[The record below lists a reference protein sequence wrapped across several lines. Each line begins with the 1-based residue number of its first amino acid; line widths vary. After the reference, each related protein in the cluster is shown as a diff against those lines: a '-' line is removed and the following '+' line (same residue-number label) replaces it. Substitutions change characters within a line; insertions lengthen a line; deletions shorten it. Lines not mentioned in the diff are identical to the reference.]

1 MIRRSPYS
9 TRTDPLF
16 PYTTLCRSDDLGVNP
31 LARKLVGGFEREP
44 DADRIA
50 DDRDVAALAHG
61 PCLAD
66 RQHEILDV
74 GNVEATAVAQL
85 LLEEDDGILGADR
98 RLHLPLGIGGV
109 VVRNHD
115 QTRNAGVP
123 GCEIPAVPKIGTAQV

>member
-1 MIRRSPYS
+1 MIRRPPRS
-9 TRTDPLF
+9 TRTDTRV
-16 PYTTLCRSDDLGVNP
+16 PYTTLFRSDRPAFLDDDEMVRLLEAGEHRRGVERADRAQIDDLGFNP

-74 GNVEATAVAQL
+74 GNVEA
-85 LLEEDDGILGADR
+85 
-98 RLHLPLGIGGV
+98 
-109 VVRNHD
+109 
-115 QTRNAGVP
+115 
-123 GCEIPAVPKIGTAQV
+123 KIGRAHV